1 MDEKKVHELLEHYQE
16 EIQEYK
22 AEQDQ
27 VKSMMG
33 AIGGSHTDRKEKI
46 ISVLLILVLILTFS
60 LGYIIPGF
68 SKFLAIELGI
78 LLVSIKVMI
87 VMHQQQKMQHFQF
100 WILNSIEWKITRLE
114 KQHTELKKIMT
125 QGERERD

>member
-1 MDEKKVHELLEHYQE
+1 MDDKKVDELLEHYHE

-33 AIGGSHTDRKEKI
+33 AIGGSHADRKEKLVSI
-46 ISVLLILVLILTFS
+46 LLILILILTFS

-114 KQHTELKKIMT
+114 KQHVELKKMIT
-125 QGERERD
+125 KGERERD